1 MSEQP
6 GRYERSATGMVG
18 AMIVLLLVVGAF
30 VVFRDLNRT
39 DVDNPAETVDYQ
51 QTLRFAQDQVDFP
64 LLAPTELPEG
74 WRATSVRFIPEPS
87 RWHLGV
93 LTDEGRYV
101 GLEQSHSSPGKMVE
115 TYVDREA
122 VEGEPMR
129 VVGDTWQT
137 WTDEGGDTA
146 LVRERDGVTTL
157 VVGTAGVDVLVDYIE
172 SLR

>member
-1 MSEQP
+1 MTEQP

-30 VVFRDLNRT
+30 VLFRDLNRT
-39 DVDNPAETVDYQ
+39 DVDNPAKTVDYQ

-64 LLAPTELPEG
+64 LLAPPELPEG
-74 WRATSVRFIPEPS
+74 WRATSVRFVPEPS

-101 GLEQSHSSPGKMVE
+101 GLEQSHSSPDNMVE

-122 VEGEPMR
+122 VEGEPTQ
-129 VVGDTWQT
+129 VGGETWRT

-146 LVRERDGVTTL
+146 LVREVDGVTTL
-157 VVGTAGVDVLVDYIE
+157 VVGTAGVDVLVDYVE